1 MAKKI
6 SESVSE
12 FAKKFG
18 LEDLTKFED
27 DAGILDKVLSL
38 LDEKVNALVSEKLN
52 EEVKEKVKEYE
63 EIILGLEEQLNEYS
77 NSEATSEATSERTFL
92 EWQKYDPKGLKSM
105 KLNDPERYAKI
116 PGRH

>member
-18 LEDLTKFED
+18 LEDLTKFEN
-27 DAGILDKVLSL
+27 DAEVLNEVFVS
-38 LDEKVNALVSEKLN
+38 LDENVKALVSEG
-52 EEVKEKVKEYE
+52 VKEKVKEYE
-63 EIILGLEEQLNEYS
+63 ETILALEDQLNEYS
-77 NSEATSEATSERTFL
+77 NSEATSEATSERTFS